1 MKVSKTSLV
10 LLAAGLLFAASE
22 VSATKYAI
30 FIHGRGSNKCSL
42 SDTDNSYWGSASNV
56 NGGYTKRFV
65 NYNSQYDPRTFSSC
79 RGSYHLYTKL
89 NSYCKGGHTCQVMCH
104 SAGCY
109 TTAYLAQ
116 RYPYYWDDYAMSYV
130 VFTGSAEGGSEL
142 ASAGSW
148 ATGWSMDT
156 ALKPGNARASSFNH
170 NDTGGRKYYVH
181 AGYDGNWLSALLP
194 GEDDGVVA
202 YHSACGIA
210 AGSNSYSN
218 CTSSA
223 RWTNRRILNGGYY
236 AVSGWNTSKHG
247 YNKDHSGTMTAGRD
261 GWNGIV
267 SKGTISYY

>member
-1 MKVSKTSLV
+1 MKVSLTSLV
-10 LLAAGLLFAASE
+10 LFVGGLVFAASE
-22 VSATKYAI
+22 VSAGKYAI

-42 SDTDNSYWGSASNV
+42 SDTDSSYWGAASNV

-142 ASAGSW
+142 ANAGEW
-148 ATGWSMDT
+148 ATGWSMDL
-156 ALKPGNARASSFNH
+156 ALKTGTARASSFNH
-170 NDTGGRKYYVH
+170 NDTGGRMYYLN
-181 AGYDGNWLSALLP
+181 AGFDGNWLSAILP
-194 GEDDGVVA
+194 GEDDGVVSF
-202 YHSACGIA
+202 HSACGIS
-210 AGSNSYSN
+210 AGANGYNS
-218 CTSSA
+218 CTASG
-223 RWTNRRILNGGYY
+223 RWTNHRILNGAYY
-236 AVSGWNTSKHG
+236 GVSTWNTSKRG
-247 YNKDHSGTMTAGRD
+247 YDADHTVIMSKGRD